1 MLIENNL
8 DNLISSNEAIAV
20 YFSTE
25 YCNVC
30 KVLKPKVKELL
41 ENDFPNIKFVYVDI
55 EKQKEVSGKYSIFT
69 VPTLVF
75 FFNGKESFRKSRNFS
90 LAELYQAI
98 ERPYSFL
105 FS

>member
-1 MLIENNL
+1 MQTE
-8 DNLISSNEAIAV
+8 DNLEIIINSNKATAI

-30 KVLKPKVKELL
+30 KVLKPKVIELL

-55 EKQKEVSGKYSIFT
+55 EKQKEVTGQYSIFA

-75 FFNGKESFRKSRNFS
+75 FFNGKESFRKTRNFS
-90 LAELYQAI
+90 LSELYQSI
-98 ERPYSFL
+98 IRPYSL
-105 FS
+105 MFS

>member
-1 MLIENNL
+1 MHNE
-8 DNLISSNEAIAV
+8 DNLESLVNSNKAIAI

-41 ENDFPNIKFVYVDI
+41 ENDFPQIKFVYVDI
-55 EKQKEVSGKYSIFT
+55 EKQKEVTGKYSIFT

-75 FFNGKESFRKSRNFS
+75 FFNGKESFRKTRNFS
-90 LAELYQAI
+90 LSELYQAI
-98 ERPYSFL
+98 IRPYSL
-105 FS
+105 MFS